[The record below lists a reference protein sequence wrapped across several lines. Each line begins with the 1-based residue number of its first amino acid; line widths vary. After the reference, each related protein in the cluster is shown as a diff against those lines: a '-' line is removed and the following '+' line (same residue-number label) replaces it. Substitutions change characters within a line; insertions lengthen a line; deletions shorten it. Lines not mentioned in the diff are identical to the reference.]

1 MVLNVLLNKLRREF
15 NIFINKIASYLAK
28 TGFKPIYLTLS
39 SLLFALLA
47 LLSITIYESILLY
60 ILFTL
65 TSGLLDSLDGAVARL
80 LNKTSKL
87 GAFLDSTLDRL
98 SDTFLIYPLLYI
110 GFNYYEVILLITLS
124 LLISYVRAR
133 GESLGLNMEGIG
145 LIERAERIILIL
157 LVFTTSIF
165 NKFLAQI
172 VLYILIALSVIT
184 LIQRILY
191 AVLELERK

>member
-98 SDTFLIYPLLYI
+98 SDIFLIYPLLYI